1 MKRRE
6 IAGSRLDVSRYCL
19 GTMYFGTKVNE
30 RESFRLLDLYADR
43 GGNFL
48 DCANK
53 YASWVPGFAG
63 GESECVVGKWMKRH
77 RREEWI
83 LTSKVG
89 FAYGTIPKT
98 LSARII
104 ISECEKSLK
113 RLGTDHID
121 LYFAHSQDP
130 LTPVEESMEAFHQ
143 LISSGKVRS
152 IGASNHDVLRL
163 AESNR
168 TAQHMG
174 LESFTVLQQRYTLLQ
189 PYVGADFGTQH
200 ILTPEQESYCRSA
213 GITLMAYSPLLGGVY
228 GEASPTLPVQY
239 DNSHNRKILEI
250 IREYAKKSGYSPMQ
264 LVLAG
269 ISEFRDIIPIVAAS
283 SESHL
288 AESLSIPSSEVV
300 SRMMEEIDALDTF
313 RIKY

>member
-1 MKRRE
+1 MKRGE
-6 IAGSRLDVSRYCL
+6 IANTGLEVSRYCL
-19 GTMYFGTKVNE
+19 GTMYFGTKVSE

-63 GESECVVGKWMKRH
+63 GESECVVGKWLKGR

-121 LYFAHSQDP
+121 LYFAHSQD
-130 LTPVEESMEAFHQ
+130 LFTPVEESMEAFHR
-143 LISSGKVRS
+143 LVTSGKVRS

-168 TAQHMG
+168 TAQRMG
-174 LESFTVLQQRYTLLQ
+174 WEKFTVLQQRYTLLQ
-189 PYVGADFGTQH
+189 PYVGADFGTQE
-200 ILTPEQESYCRSA
+200 ILTPEQESYCRSTDIA
-213 GITLMAYSPLLGGVY
+213 LMAYSPLLGGLY
-228 GEASPTLPVQY
+228 SETLPALPVQY
-239 DNSHNRKILEI
+239 DSSHNRKIL
-250 IREYAKKSGYSPMQ
+250 
-264 LVLAG
+264 
-269 ISEFRDIIPIVAAS
+269 AS
-283 SESHL
+283 SGDE
-288 AESLSIPSSEVV
+288 
-300 SRMMEEIDALDTF
+300 
-313 RIKY
+313 